1 MKQYLSS
8 LLLIVI
14 LIFSGCSG
22 AGSENEYI
30 KPELTVNADNVYV
43 WADLMPGGDP
53 KLYATG
59 EFTVR
64 NSGMVITWLSS
75 KAEGAIT
82 QGTQYIMKFYPDLNL
97 ETDSLK
103 LLPGESRMIKFTT
116 REGLDLK
123 NLNRD
128 GQVDILFGVK
138 AGNEIFNIQY
148 KSVPVDKVY

>member
-1 MKQYLSS
+1 MKKYISALSF
-8 LLLIVI
+8 LAI
-14 LIFSGCSG
+14 LIFIGCGGSGSH
-22 AGSENEYI
+22 SEYI
-30 KPELTVNADNVYV
+30 KPELAVNADNVYV
-43 WADLMPGGDP
+43 WADLMPGGEP

-82 QGTQYIMKFYPDLNL
+82 QGTQYIMKFSPDLNL

-103 LLPGESRMIKFTT
+103 LLPGESKMIKFTT
-116 REGLDLK
+116 PKGLDLK

-138 AGNEIFNIQY
+138 AGAEIFNIQY

>member
-1 MKQYLSS
+1 MKKYLSAF
-8 LLLIVI
+8 LFIVI
-14 LIFSGCSG
+14 LTLSGCGGS
-22 AGSENEYI
+22 GSESEYV
-30 KPELTVNADNVYV
+30 KPELSVNADNVYV

-75 KAEGAIT
+75 KSEGAIT
-82 QGTQYIMKFYPDLNL
+82 QGTQYIMKFNPDLNL

-116 REGLDLK
+116 PKGLDLK
-123 NLNRD
+123 NLNKD

-138 AGNEIFNIQY
+138 AGREIFNIQY

>member
-1 MKQYLSS
+1 MKKYLSALS
-8 LLLIVI
+8 FLAI
-14 LIFSGCSG
+14 LIFSGCGGSG
-22 AGSENEYI
+22 NDSEYI
-30 KPELTVNADNVYV
+30 KPELAVNGDNVYV

-82 QGTQYIMKFYPDLNL
+82 QGTQYIMKFNPDLNL

-116 REGLDLK
+116 PKGLDLK

-138 AGNEIFNIQY
+138 AGAEIFNIQY